1 MRYHTYVCLYS
12 VYGHIH
18 KVLYDR
24 RVGKGTVITIKGI
37 CREGDAY
44 KTVGDTS
51 DSISPHKKD
60 GEASV
65 LLLFFFFLL
74 PLSLI
79 LFCWQKGV
87 RRSSNEKSGGRSVE
101 DNTTPSAWVAPELV
115 NCGDSFIIVSQS
127 LSIGDSAALRCCVIR
142 LMARLS
148 CRCAGYM
155 LLVVGWLAVSFQC
168 RYRCNNGRFCVV
180 I

>member
-1 MRYHTYVCLYS
+1 MP

-65 LLLFFFFLL
+65 LLLFFFFSSPSLSDIILL
-74 PLSLI
+74 AE
-79 LFCWQKGV
+79 
-87 RRSSNEKSGGRSVE
+87 RRSKELERKEWRAVGR
-101 DNTTPSAWVAPELV
+101 
-115 NCGDSFIIVSQS
+115 
-127 LSIGDSAALRCCVIR
+127 R
-142 LMARLS
+142 
-148 CRCAGYM
+148 
-155 LLVVGWLAVSFQC
+155 
-168 RYRCNNGRFCVV
+168 
-180 I
+180 